1 MSLLFEPLE
10 IKGIRLKNRIVAAP
24 IASMTCTKTGLPTAD
39 TLENYMPIAESGVG
53 LAVIEHHAVHP
64 DGRVRVRQLMMDRD
78 DVLPYQKG
86 LASLFSSCGT
96 PALVQL
102 NHAGSLI
109 MDEDLLEN
117 GWAPKGPSP
126 IRHPRSNLYVMPMG
140 LSSDEISSLPQL
152 FADAA
157 RRAVGAG
164 YSGVE
169 IHACHG
175 YLLGQFLSPMTNLR
189 SDSYGGEVKNRARL
203 IFEVHDA
210 VRHVVGD
217 ETVIA
222 VRLGM
227 ADTLPDRDPCGQ
239 TIDDARWVAGEFSSR
254 GLDLLD
260 LSGNMCGY
268 DGHGEAWFAP
278 YCRTVKDAAGSIP
291 VICAGG
297 IKTAETALRLLDRG
311 ECDLV
316 GVGRALKSDPN
327 LVRTW
332 KEQE

>member
-1 MSLLFEPLE
+1 MTLLFEPLE
-10 IKGIRLKNRIVAAP
+10 IRGVRLKNRIVAAP
-24 IASMTCTKTGLPTAD
+24 MASMTCTNTGLPTAD

-53 LAVIEHHAVHP
+53 LAVIEHHAVHT
-64 DGRVRVRQLMMDRD
+64 DGKVRVRQLMMDRD
-78 DVLPYQKG
+78 EVLPYQRD
-86 LASLFSSCGT
+86 LAGLFSSGGT
-96 PALVQL
+96 PVLVQL
-102 NHAGSLI
+102 NHAGSQV

-117 GWAPKGPSP
+117 GWTPKGPSP
-126 IRHPRSNLYVMPMG
+126 IRHPHSNIFIMPKA
-140 LSSDEISSLPQL
+140 LSADEIASLPIL

-157 RRAVGAG
+157 QRAVRSG
-164 YSGVE
+164 YTGVE

-189 SDSYGGEVKNRARL
+189 SDAYGGDVKNRARM

-210 VRHVVGD
+210 VRQAVGNDTVV
-217 ETVIA
+217 A

-227 ADTLPDRDPCGQ
+227 ADTLPDKEPSGQ
-239 TIDDARWVAGEFSSR
+239 TIEDARWVAGEFSSR

-268 DGHGEAWFAP
+268 DGQGEAWFAP
-278 YCRTVKDAAGSIP
+278 YCRTVKDAAGRIP
-291 VICAGG
+291 VICTGG
-297 IKTAETALRLLDRG
+297 IRNPETALRLLDRQ

-316 GVGRALKSDPN
+316 GVGRALKADPN